1 MANAKGFANDRK
13 AAGAVTVASIRPS
26 SAAETGGWGKRLRT
40 AAAAA
45 LPSRREAAIGSLAW
59 AVAMVVSAVIGLLL
73 RGWDQPNRI
82 ATIAGVYAAGALI
95 AFAPAIW
102 LARLA
107 GRGRS
112 DTTFAA
118 TLLLL
123 PIATCGLTAFLYGMQ
138 YRLYYSA
145 WHDHAFTIRWVF
157 EFVFTTLAAVY
168 QFLVLGVR
176 LYLPL
181 GALALAVAAWWN
193 AKSAR

>member
-1 MANAKGFANDRK
+1 MAA
-13 AAGAVTVASIRPS
+13 S
-26 SAAETGGWGKRLRT
+26 SASYPAAVQPGPGRRLRN
-40 AAAAA
+40 AAVKA
-45 LPSRREAAIGSLAW
+45 LPARREAVIGSLTW
-59 AVAMVVSAVIGLLL
+59 AVAMAISAIIGLLL
-73 RGWDQPNRI
+73 RGWDQPDRI
-82 ATIAGVYAAGALI
+82 AAIAGVYAVGALI

-102 LARLA
+102 LARWV
-107 GRGRS
+107 GRGRR

-123 PIATCGLTAFLYGMQ
+123 PVATCGLTAFLYGMQ
-138 YRLYYSA
+138 YRLYYAA
-145 WHDHAFTIRWVF
+145 WHDHAFTVRWGF

-181 GALALAVAAWWN
+181 GALALVAAAWWN